1 MYLQFLLAVLVVYYR
16 KYSLSSEL
24 TDQLY
29 YDITLLEMKGQGAG
43 DKKEILIYLIY
54 ISLFFPFQSWP
65 WWQIHVKEILQMTI
79 TTYIL
84 QMVKVL
90 ILKWTCHDEKKK
102 ILSSSQTVWKT

>member
-1 MYLQFLLAVLVVYYR
+1 MLSWVTKSLYMDITRMYLQFLLAVLVVYYR

-90 ILKWTCHDEKKK
+90 ILK
-102 ILSSSQTVWKT
+102 